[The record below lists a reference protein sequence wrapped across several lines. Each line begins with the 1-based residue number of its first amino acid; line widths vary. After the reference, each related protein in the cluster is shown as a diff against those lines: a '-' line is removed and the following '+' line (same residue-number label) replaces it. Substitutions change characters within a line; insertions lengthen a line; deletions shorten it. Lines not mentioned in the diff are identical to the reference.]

1 MAISAIVAKP
11 IDCKLTTL
19 SINIK
24 AIDPK
29 LVAILVQNEE
39 ILLNQQLDCILMV
52 LVDDHGNI
60 RMPVLGRTQRNG
72 FTLDEIRVKIEKQL
86 LADYFK
92 KEANIFCHVKLAGF
106 KYTINGEI
114 GVRGLKLCSRNMSLL
129 WRPSQMQETS
139 P

>member
-52 LVDDHGNI
+52 LRSMIMGI
-60 RMPVLGRTQRNG
+60 SGCL
-72 FTLDEIRVKIEKQL
+72 
-86 LADYFK
+86 
-92 KEANIFCHVKLAGF
+92 
-106 KYTINGEI
+106 
-114 GVRGLKLCSRNMSLL
+114 S
-129 WRPSQMQETS
+129 
-139 P
+139 